1 MERPREERERK
12 RGEPHFVQ
20 QDQELLSAAKTSK
33 KPLANVVEHKKIY
46 GLIWRSQFGPYD
58 IVNVASAELI
68 EQVLRQ
74 EGKYPVRTD
83 LPHWR
88 EYRDLR
94 GQAYGIHVDTG
105 EHWHRIRSVLNPK
118 MLKVKEVSEYADIIH
133 EVVADLLDRIR
144 YLRQKDTSGVMV
156 CNLADELYK
165 FGFEGISSILF
176 ETRLGCLDEEI
187 PVETQKF
194 IKAVGDMLTLSEI
207 VIFFPRWTRSFLPFW
222 KNFVK
227 AWDDLFSVAKKLI
240 DTKVLEIKKKQDKGE
255 LVEGEFLTY
264 LLANDKLSLSEIYT
278 SLMELLLGGV
288 DTTSNT
294 MSWTLY
300 HLAQE
305 PARQERLYQEIISVC
320 PPEQIPSASC
330 MAKMPYLKAV
340 IKEILRLYPVVPG
353 NGRWL
358 VENEAVVGGYW
369 FPKKTLFHLCHFAA
383 SHEEKDFPEPYA
395 FKPERWLRGQ
405 ERFKHH
411 PFSSIP
417 FGVGV
422 RACVGK
428 RVAELEM
435 YFALSRILQRYE
447 VRPDPAGKVVEPKT
461 RTLMIPGSPINLKFI
476 ERQ

>member
-1 MERPREERERK
+1 MSGKILGPAISCYK
-12 RGEPHFVQ
+12 GLGSLYH
-20 QDQELLSAAKTSK
+20 LSQSFTRTVAGGKTTDVSLQASQVPPK
-33 KPLANVVEHKKIY
+33 YKSVDNLPGPSLFTTVYWLFGKGYSDKSHALQVEHKKIY

-165 FGFEGISSILF
+165 FGFE
-176 ETRLGCLDEEI
+176 
-187 PVETQKF
+187 
-194 IKAVGDMLTLSEI
+194 
-207 VIFFPRWTRSFLPFW
+207 
-222 KNFVK
+222 
-227 AWDDLFSVAKKLI
+227 AKKLI